1 MDCSP
6 PGSSVHVISQE
17 RILEWVAISFSRGS
31 FGNHEVTHATT
42 HLGTHDK
49 TAMTGKDRTTVDN
62 HILTG
67 LTTPATI
74 GILAALDA
82 DAIITRIETGIDDEG
97 ILTRLKVESITILGK
112 GRVAR
117 EYIIYNNILTH

>member
-1 MDCSP
+1 
-6 PGSSVHVISQE
+6 
-17 RILEWVAISFSRGS
+17 
-31 FGNHEVTHATT
+31 
-42 HLGTHDK
+42 
-49 TAMTGKDRTTVDN
+49 MTGKDRTTVDN

-67 LTTPATI
+67 LTTPAAI

-117 EYIIYNNILTH
+117 EYIIYYCCPIKIGID